1 MDLDEIRAE
10 ALARIEASAEVS
22 SLEEN
27 RVHYLGKTGVITALL
42 HGLGDI
48 DPEARPAAGAGGA
61 AGLSVGAGC
70 ILHFLLV
77 FLFLLAPT
85 SNHLHELP
93 QFGFIVVAALALS
106 QLH

>member
-42 HGLGDI
+42 HGLGDV
-48 DPEARPAAGAGGA
+48 DP
-61 AGLSVGAGC
+61 
-70 ILHFLLV
+70 
-77 FLFLLAPT
+77 
-85 SNHLHELP
+85 
-93 QFGFIVVAALALS
+93 
-106 QLH
+106 